1 MSVIDQS
8 DRAADAVP
16 AEIRRR
22 SPLSGLFSQTG
33 QVATLAVVLVLMFIF
48 FAITDERRTFTT
60 SANLINILR
69 QVSYTGVVAVGAT
82 MVLLIG
88 GIDLSV
94 SSVLALTGVVSAS
107 LMLKTGWPPVQ
118 SLAAAL
124 VVAALVGVVNGII
137 ITWVRISPLIT
148 TLATLTIV
156 RGLAYTLTGGLP
168 IFAPPGTQFP
178 ADVRAIG
185 QGYAGPIPIPVILM
199 GVAFVI
205 GYIFLYRTYIG
216 RHIYAIGG
224 NEEAARLSGIR
235 VIAIK
240 LLVYGISGLLAG
252 VAGLIVLGRVGSGQP
267 SVEQGFELEVITA
280 VVLGGVSI
288 SGGKGNLLGVLLGV
302 LIMGVLRNGLI
313 LLNVSEYTQ
322 MMIRGGVLLVAVG
335 LDRLRI
341 IAGGR

>member
-1 MSVIDQS
+1 MSSIDKT
-8 DRAADAVP
+8 DLVVDAPP
-16 AEIRRR
+16 AGARRR

-33 QVATLAVVLVLMFIF
+33 QVATLAVVLVLLFVL
-48 FAITDERRTFTT
+48 FAVADQRNTFTT

-69 QVSYTGVVAVGAT
+69 QVSYTGIVAVGAT

-94 SSVLALTGVVSAS
+94 ASVLALTGVISAS
-107 LMLKTGWPPVQ
+107 LMLKFGLSPVVSL
-118 SLAAAL
+118 SLAL
-124 VVAALVGVVNGII
+124 VAAAVVGVLNGFI
-137 ITWVRISPLIT
+137 ITWIRISPLIT

-168 IFAPPGTQFP
+168 VFAPVGTTFP

-199 GVAFVI
+199 GVTFI
-205 GYIFLYRTYIG
+205 LGYIFLYRTYIG

-235 VIAIK
+235 VTRIK

-252 VAGLIVLGRVGSGQP
+252 VAGLVVLARVGSGQP
-267 SVEQGFELEVITA
+267 SVEQGFELDVITA

-322 MMIRGGVLLVAVG
+322 MMIRGSVLLIAVG